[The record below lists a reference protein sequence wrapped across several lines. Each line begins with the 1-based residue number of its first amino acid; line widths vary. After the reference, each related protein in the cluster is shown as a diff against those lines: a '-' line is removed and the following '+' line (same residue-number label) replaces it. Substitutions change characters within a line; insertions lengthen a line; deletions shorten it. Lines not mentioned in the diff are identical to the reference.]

1 MDKVYASLPLTEDLR
16 ERIRKINKKTAVVDL
31 LSILMYDDD
40 IEFPRRKQMFRELVI
55 NKDPVKAE
63 QLAVRSC
70 TSSAWKVKPSDHEAD
85 SLADALIQCV
95 TLSIGG
101 RNIKSHHAVG
111 FQIQHDTY
119 SFGQQ
124 GEDDLMKKAR
134 QMRDL
139 WISLGSKMPQDVELD

>member
-1 MDKVYASLPLTEDLR
+1 MDKVYASLPLTDDLR
-16 ERIRKINKKTAVVDL
+16 ERIRKINKKAAVVDL

-40 IEFPRRKQMFRELVI
+40 IEFPRRKQMFRELV
-55 NKDPVKAE
+55 KDPVKA
-63 QLAVRSC
+63 
-70 TSSAWKVKPSDHEAD
+70 SDYEPD
-85 SLADALIQCV
+85 SLASALIQSV

-101 RNIKSHHAVG
+101 RNIKSHHAAG
-111 FQIQHDTY
+111 FEIQHETY